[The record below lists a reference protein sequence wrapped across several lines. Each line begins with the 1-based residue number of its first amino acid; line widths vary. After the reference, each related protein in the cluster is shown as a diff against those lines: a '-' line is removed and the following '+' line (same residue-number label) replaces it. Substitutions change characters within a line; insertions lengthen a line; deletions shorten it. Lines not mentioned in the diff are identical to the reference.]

1 MSSPHATRILSISQ
15 LLLQPVPI
23 LPTPSSEA
31 KAEFES
37 RTAAINITPSPDA
50 PYSIDEIKDDTLW
63 LSQRLDLDEIECL
76 RIALL
81 EWQRRPVAQLRDG
94 LSETEAASL
103 RDALGSE
110 DYGLGRG
117 DTIGVESLADPAFQS
132 QEQRRARLVD
142 LCIQEQASMF
152 RISAVLT
159 DTFVQAELMVSS
171 GIKLHPDLS
180 LAGRLKADV
189 KGTLQSSSSQEG
201 GLSICVDAL
210 RDCLEKFSKGPSWAG
225 ESFES
230 AQLLD
235 GWTCA
240 MLNQIIALVELIL
253 LHLKTPG
260 THTEANHTLAWLRLM
275 SDVKFFL
282 NFEPQSAAQ
291 ALLCAK
297 IQALASTCTIAI
309 LHLSEATEYIER
321 IRASPELQLDTN
333 YAPPYFMDSVAAA
346 EIHQLMMSFAGS
358 PVVEAMPAILA
369 WGLIL
374 GNVREVAATSRESRE
389 ASHVQK
395 ALESGFRESPSGRR
409 LSNSSIGS
417 IQQSLSENVMDSIRS
432 DSSGEDDIDKLIRTA
447 VVTRDVFQY
456 ITHLCES
463 EALRT
468 PIATIAQ
475 AEVFQQLI
483 VTSILQMEYTAGI
496 VAAQIALID
505 ALADLAAEFRN
516 AGGIYGMRIRHF
528 HEQSGVRDVLEVAA
542 SRFPFETLPFLQLCS
557 SLSKLQYIDVD
568 DHDYISRFLQ
578 NLSTFT
584 HKASPTFSAYH
595 TTREYENAN
604 LISLDTNLGMLDS
617 SEIQRLLDSQGQV
630 TEMSNTIPSGTI
642 GEVIFDG
649 RPQIIKWLH
658 SYSGFAFLGLWLDS
672 FRCGQLQGTDADQA
686 DLESTAAVIFELL
699 SRVLAVEH
707 HDFISKLED
716 ASSLLQSIANGL
728 PEDIDL
734 ISIIFDICEQQLQ
747 SLRYKKQD
755 LQSCDIIVA
764 GLKLITMLLPIVP
777 SRIWSLLSRSTLIDT
792 RGTSGSIFTIILS
805 IDTIRE
811 KYDFAEAYASFYQAM
826 VEDAVRQAVVVDG
839 VSASNRITCDENIKG
854 GIPARI
860 VNSVVQA
867 STRTMMECFQ
877 AVPRW
882 KFGSSAQRVRIATI
896 LSQTFQLVLQ
906 STYGVD
912 DAPNL
917 ATKLTGSLASSAVYI
932 ADVLR
937 PHSDEALG
945 PVSLLHWLLVSWQE
959 SGELSN
965 AGVISVLSKQVC
977 AISNLTKMVLS
988 VGKFLNSTPTALESQ
1003 ILDALPVIV
1012 RLGTL
1017 DTECSFGTT
1026 DLLHALVQTTS
1037 PEDAPSLLGRLGSVS
1052 AKAYLESILPIIRQ
1066 PQHDGLR
1073 VKIWE
1078 LFTLLVTHSQQWF
1091 AITLLQGS
1099 PPDFASRKSEP
1110 TLEANR
1116 QTSLRGKAVLAEAL
1130 DYLVVMDQSNLEVLA
1145 TILNFVVKSQMHWS
1159 WVTDSVQTQS
1169 QLFPSLIS
1177 FVSKLSSEDG
1187 NTSVQSKSN
1196 KIAALVLELATVQLH
1211 YARSRR
1217 DKAMIQKMIPLMRWS
1232 TSNAINVGGYN
1243 VSLHSNLRKNFSARY
1258 ETCKLDNF
1266 KRTRLLRRPYGE
1278 DYYYD
1283 IDLAEK
1289 MLSHRG
1295 VQSRRPDFDKTF
1307 HRELIRVNLNLSL
1320 IDSQIL
1326 LLNSFQ
1332 SFCIEHCTFFTQ
1344 DPEVQKMVA
1353 TVVRNLLVANTTSP
1367 PSEQIFETLFQT
1379 RADFALVMIR
1389 RLAEIKSRGS
1399 DFSGLLSAAWK
1410 SLRFRNATYEFAVDN
1425 DDLVYFRTTLTI
1437 LLLAMQFHTDKRHIS
1452 QNRLALVTTERDPTS
1467 SIILEVATV
1476 IVADGMKSIVSCIHD
1491 HATKSRSKEASNDN
1505 LVDAKDVALTLAI
1518 LQGILRLHILPQIMS
1533 QLAIGFVSSNI
1544 LQSCLLLYSWSHT
1557 LTTLETE
1564 HEPIYA
1570 DLSLRFLVSLSAL
1583 PQVAEELAV
1592 EGVLSRIS
1600 TARITQLLRVV
1611 KGGAGQFDKRPHI
1624 AALYRVW
1631 TAGILPLCLNLLH
1644 SVGRAMAGEVA
1655 VFLNQF
1661 PAQLARA
1668 SKAFQFHGGAGEPLT
1683 LVRANE
1689 GAVLALISRVL
1700 DEYRQAGASAGVDA
1714 FDVPA
1719 LEGYDEEKAAVAD
1732 DVREILVGGRLRVG
1746 VVAVTEKEL
1755 AWQRAGDGQ
1764 KGKGGKEKPRDKLEG
1779 AIVAELGNVLAC
1791 LG

>member
-1 MSSPHATRILSISQ
+1 MSISQ
-15 LLLQPVPI
+15 LLAQPVPI
-23 LPTPSSEA
+23 LPKPSSQA

-50 PYSIDEIKDDTLW
+50 PYSIDEIKEDTLW
-63 LSQRLDLDEIECL
+63 LSKRLDLDEIECL

-81 EWQRRPVAQLRDG
+81 EWQTRPVAQLRDG

-110 DYGLGRG
+110 DYGLGRS
-117 DTIGVESLADPAFQS
+117 DTLGVGSLADPAFQS
-132 QEQRRARLVD
+132 QEQRRSRLIA
-142 LCIQEQASMF
+142 LCIQEQGSMF
-152 RISAVLT
+152 LVSAVLT

-171 GIKLHPDLS
+171 GIELHPDLS
-180 LAGRLKADV
+180 LAGRLKAAV
-189 KGTLQSSSSQEG
+189 KGTFQSARSPHV
-201 GLSICVDAL
+201 GLSVCIDAL
-210 RDCLEKFSKGPSWAG
+210 KDCLVKFSKGPPWAG
-225 ESFES
+225 DSFDS
-230 AQLLD
+230 GQLLD
-235 GWTCA
+235 NWTCG
-240 MLNQIIALVELIL
+240 MLNQVIALIELIL
-253 LHLKTPG
+253 LHLRAPE
-260 THTEANHTLAWLRLM
+260 THTEANHILAWLRLM
-275 SDVKFFL
+275 SEVGFFL
-282 NFEPQSAAQ
+282 IFEPQSAAQ
-291 ALLCAK
+291 ALLCIK
-297 IQALASTCTIAI
+297 IQALASICTIAI
-309 LHLSEATEYIER
+309 LFLSEASEYIER
-321 IRASPELQLDTN
+321 IRASPELQLDAN
-333 YAPPYFMDSVAAA
+333 YTPPYFMDPDAAA
-346 EIHQLMMSFAGS
+346 EIHQLMMAFAVQ
-358 PVVEAMPAILA
+358 PVLEAMPAILA

-374 GNVREVAATSRESRE
+374 GNVREVATTSRESRE

-395 ALESGFRESPSGRR
+395 ALEGGFRDSPSGRR

-417 IQQSLSENVMDSIRS
+417 IQQSPSEDVMDSIRS
-432 DSSGEDDIDKLIRTA
+432 FSYGEDDIDDLVRTA
-447 VVTRDVFQY
+447 VVTCDVFQC
-456 ITHLCES
+456 ITRLCES
-463 EALRT
+463 KDLRT

-475 AEVFQQLI
+475 AETFQQLI
-483 VTSILQMEYTAGI
+483 ITSIAQMDYTAGI
-496 VAAQIALID
+496 IAAQIALID
-505 ALADLAAEFRN
+505 ALADLVADFRD
-516 AGGIYGMRIRHF
+516 AGDFYDLKIRNF
-528 HEQSGVRDVLEVAA
+528 HEQSGVREVLEIAA
-542 SRFPFETLPFLQLCS
+542 ARFPYETLPFLDLCS
-557 SLSKLQYIDVD
+557 SLSRLQYMDING
-568 DHDYISRFLQ
+568 HDYITEFLQ
-578 NLSTFT
+578 SLSTFT
-584 HKASPTFSAYH
+584 QRSSPTFTAYH
-595 TTREYENAN
+595 TIREYENAN
-604 LISLDTNLGMLDS
+604 LISLDANLGMLDS
-617 SEIQRLLDSQGQV
+617 SETQRLLDLQGQLA
-630 TEMSNTIPSGTI
+630 EMSNTLPCGTI
-642 GEVIFDG
+642 GEVISDG
-649 RPQIIKWLH
+649 KPKVIKWLH
-658 SYSGFAFLGLWLDS
+658 SYSGFAFLGFWLDS
-672 FRCGQLQGTDADQA
+672 FRCGQLQGTNINQD
-686 DLESTAAVIFELL
+686 DLDSTAAVILELL

-707 HDFISKLED
+707 GNFISKLEH
-716 ASSLLQSIANGL
+716 ASSLLQSIADGL
-728 PEDIDL
+728 PEDVDL
-734 ISIIFDICEQQLQ
+734 ISILFDICEQQLQ

-764 GLKLITMLLPIVP
+764 GLKLITTLLPVVP

-805 IDTIRE
+805 IETIRE
-811 KYDFAEAYASFYQAM
+811 KYEFVEAYASFYQAM
-826 VEDAVRQAVVVDG
+826 VDDAVRQAVVVDG
-839 VSASNRITCDENIKG
+839 VPASNHINCDENIKG
-854 GIPARI
+854 GVPARI

-867 STRTMMECFQ
+867 STRTMMDSFQ
-877 AVPRW
+877 AAPRW
-882 KFGSSAQRVRIATI
+882 KFGSAAQRVRIATM
-896 LSQTFQLVLQ
+896 LSQTFLSVLQ
-906 STYGVD
+906 TVYGVD
-912 DAPNL
+912 DNPSF

-945 PVSLLHWLLVSWQE
+945 PVSLLRWLLISWQE
-959 SGELSN
+959 SGERPN
-965 AGVISVLSKQVC
+965 AGVFSGLSKQVC
-977 AISNLTKMVLS
+977 AISSLTKTVLS
-988 VGKFLNSTPTALESQ
+988 VGKFLNSPPTALEAQ

-1017 DTECSFGTT
+1017 DTECSFGTI
-1026 DLLHALVQTTS
+1026 DVLHALVQATS
-1037 PEDAPSLLGRLGSVS
+1037 PEDAPSLLARLGSVS
-1052 AKAYLESILPIIRQ
+1052 ARAYLESILPIIRQ
-1066 PQHDGLR
+1066 PRHDQLR
-1073 VKIWE
+1073 VKVWE
-1078 LFTLLVTHSQQWF
+1078 LFTSLVTHSQQWF

-1099 PPDFASRKSEP
+1099 PPDYALRKSEP
-1110 TLEANR
+1110 TSEANR
-1116 QTSLRGKAVLAEAL
+1116 QTCLRGKAVLAEAL
-1130 DYLVVMDQSNLEVLA
+1130 DYLVVMDQSSLEVVA
-1145 TILNFVVKSQMHWS
+1145 TVLNFVVRSQMHWS
-1159 WVTDSVQTQS
+1159 WVTDSVQTHP
-1169 QLFPSLIS
+1169 QLFSSLIS
-1177 FVSKLSSEDG
+1177 FVSNLRPEVS

-1232 TSNAINVGGYN
+1232 TANAINVGGYN

-1258 ETCKLDNF
+1258 ETCKLENF
-1266 KRTRLLRRPYGE
+1266 KRTRLLRQPYGE

-1283 IDLAEK
+1283 IDIAEK

-1295 VQSRRPDFDKTF
+1295 VQPRRPDFDKIF
-1307 HRELIRVNLNLSL
+1307 HQELIRVNLNLSL
-1320 IDSQIL
+1320 IDSQII

-1353 TVVRNLLVANTTSP
+1353 TVVRNLLIANTTSP
-1367 PSEQIFETLFQT
+1367 PSEQLFETLFQT

-1399 DFSGLLSAAWK
+1399 DFSGLLSAAWN
-1410 SLRFRNATYEFAVDN
+1410 SSRFRNATYEFAVDN

-1437 LLLAMQFHTDKRHIS
+1437 VLLALQFHTDKRHVS
-1452 QNRLALVTTERDPTS
+1452 QNRLALVTTERDSTS
-1467 SIILEVATV
+1467 SIVLEIASV
-1476 IVADGMKSIVSCIHD
+1476 IVADGMKTIVSCIHD
-1491 HATKSRSKEASNDN
+1491 HATNSRSKDASNDN

-1533 QLAIGFVSSNI
+1533 QLAIVFVSSNI

-1557 LTTLETE
+1557 LTTPETE
-1564 HEPIYA
+1564 HEPMYA

-1600 TARITQLLRVV
+1600 TARITQLLRAV
-1611 KGGAGQFDKRPHI
+1611 KGGAGQFDKRPHV

-1668 SKAFQFHGGAGEPLT
+1668 SKAFQFHGGEGEPLT

-1700 DEYRQAGASAGVDA
+1700 NEYRQAGASAGVDA
-1714 FDVPA
+1714 FDVLA
-1719 LEGYDEEKAAVAD
+1719 LEGYDEDKAAVAD

-1755 AWQRAGDGQ
+1755 AWQRAGDG
-1764 KGKGGKEKPRDKLEG
+1764 KTSGKDKPRDKLEA